1 MLGPITTGID
11 DKFLSQEECEV
22 LKHPLINGVILFS
35 RNYEDREQLLALTS
49 SIKAINPKLLV
60 SVDHEGGRVQRFR
73 DEFSQLPSMS
83 DAFQLEN
90 VSEKLHDI
98 GWTLAAEL
106 LACQV
111 DFSYAPCVD
120 VNGISQVI
128 GNRAFSSEPEKVVA
142 GAKAL
147 IKGLHSAGMKS
158 VIKHFPGHGS
168 VGPDSHIAMP
178 MDDRS
183 FADINEF
190 DLVPFKRLVVESL
203 ADAVMP
209 AHVIYSEVDKNPA
222 CFSDFWL
229 QTVLRKQ
236 LGFNG
241 PVISDDMGMQ
251 GAVQVG
257 DYPTRVAKALDA
269 GCDTVLLCNEKSGLF
284 QVLDSLPIEKYQE
297 HGARMAVFHQKKYPS
312 WDDVKRDQRWLNCQ
326 KIINN

>member
-11 DKFLSQEECEV
+11 DKFLSQEEYEV

-35 RNYEDREQLLALTS
+35 RNYEDRDQLLALTN

-73 DEFSQLPSMS
+73 DGFSQLPSMS

-90 VSEKLHDI
+90 ASEKLHDI

-106 LACQV
+106 LACKV

-178 MDDRS
+178 VDDRS
-183 FADINEF
+183 IADITEY
-190 DLVPFKRLVVESL
+190 DLVPFKRLVAESL

-229 QTVLRKQ
+229 KTVLRKQ

-269 GCDTVLLCNEKSGLF
+269 GCDTVLLCNEKPGLY
-284 QVLDSLPIEKYQE
+284 QVMDSLPIEKYQH
-297 HGARMAVFHQKKYPS
+297 HGARMAVFHQKTYPS
-312 WDDVKRDQRWLNCQ
+312 WDDVKRDQRWHNCQ
-326 KIINN
+326 KIINS